1 MRPLRLSMQAFGP
14 FAGREVVDFRDAT
27 SAGLFGVYGP
37 TGAGKSTIFSAMTF
51 ALFGEAA
58 KEEQETVSLRSDYAP
73 PNLATEVELIFD
85 LSDRRYVIR
94 RRPEQL
100 RPKQRGSGS
109 TRVPHEAWL
118 FDATGMPLESI
129 TVEQAGKVIAEKKS
143 GVVGDAIVG
152 LLGYGAQQ
160 FRQIVLLPQGRFER
174 FLAAKT
180 DARLAILR
188 ELFDVSLYR
197 GLADRMK
204 SDAADIE
211 RRVRQDRDVCAQRLQ
226 AEAFEN
232 GEALKKGVEVA
243 QANLGLQ
250 AEHEERSIAAAKRAS
265 EAVSSAEQIEQKFV
279 ASEAAQVTLA
289 SLLDKEDEIR
299 DIDGRNQKLRRVES
313 MLDSELHFLE
323 AEQEFKNATHS
334 VSEATQAASTARQ
347 AKERAAAR
355 LVAEQARDEERAGLR
370 SEIQQL
376 DLHLEALAGTERL
389 VAEAQQAR
397 NRLAKSAAEFTA
409 GETLHKRLDAA
420 VTTAEKTLDGARK
433 SELLRATL
441 GAGLTKLQAEESAA
455 RSFEQKE
462 RDLADANSAQI
473 RVSAKHDAAMQAV
486 QAAQRQF
493 SEAERR
499 LAEVQ
504 ALHLAAKLAPGQACP
519 VCGGMDH
526 PKPATGRI
534 EHAGLDEGFR
544 KAKDGYE
551 KASKVSEQA
560 VKQLGLAEA
569 RKSVLEGTLADMERP
584 PRPSSAVH
592 EAVGTAKA
600 QIAALGLPE
609 VVSQVEA
616 TLAEAQQQC
625 ANARSALDAL
635 QKEKASA
642 ETSVAQASAR
652 LEQAL
657 SVIPEGFRH
666 QAALEGAIGQATQSL
681 KAAEAAL
688 LQAGALERT
697 TREAALSADKDL
709 ESAAGRLAAARDRR
723 DMSAQRFAD
732 RLAENVLTREE
743 FSALKSAVATVGQSE
758 ERVAEFHRQLD
769 VARAGAKVAEKAIET
784 VARPD
789 LIAFRQARDD
799 ANRLAQEATGERAR
813 TSARLEHLRKLH
825 DELTAIFSALSKL
838 EEDSN
843 ALRTLAQLF
852 NAENDLRLDLE
863 TFAIGAMFD
872 QVIDAANQRLGP
884 MTSGRFTLEREV
896 DAVGGRSRRGLG
908 IRVLDLFTG
917 KARATS
923 TLSGGETFI
932 AALSLALGLSD
943 VVERTNGRVRL
954 DTIFID
960 EGFGSLDAENEAGTL
975 DQVLQVL
982 TDLVSERRSV
992 GLVSHVPLVQEAVP
1006 NGFYVRKGLQG
1017 SCVEIRRVS

>member
-1 MRPLRLSMQAFGP
+1 MRPLRLTMQAFGP
-14 FAGREVVDFRDAT
+14 FAGREVVDFRGAT

-73 PNLATEVELIFD
+73 PDLATEVELIFD

-94 RRPEQL
+94 RRPERL

-109 TRVPHEAWL
+109 TKVPHEAWL

-129 TVEQAGKVIAEKKS
+129 TAEQTGKVLAEKKS

-197 GLADRMK
+197 SLADRMK

-211 RRVRQDRDVCAQRLQ
+211 RRVRQDRDICSQRLQ
-226 AEAFEN
+226 AEAFESV
-232 GEALKKGVEVA
+232 EALKQGVEAA
-243 QANLGLQ
+243 QAMSVQQ
-250 AEHEERSIAAAKRAS
+250 AENEERFIAAAKTAS
-265 EAVSSAEQIEQKFV
+265 AAVSLAEQIEQKFV
-279 ASEAAQVTLA
+279 AGEVAQVALS
-289 SLLDKEDEIR
+289 SLLGRESEFR
-299 DIDGRNQKLRRVES
+299 DIDGRNRKVRRVES
-313 MLDSELHFLE
+313 MMDSELHVLE
-323 AEQEFKNATHS
+323 AEQEFKSATLS
-334 VSEATQAASTARQ
+334 VTDTTQAASTARQ
-347 AKERAAAR
+347 AKEDAAAR
-355 LVAEQARDEERAGLR
+355 LVAEQARDKERAGLR

-376 DLHLEALAGTERL
+376 DLYRQALAGTECL
-389 VAEAQQAR
+389 AAEAQQAR
-397 NRLAKSAAEFTA
+397 SELAKSAGKFAT
-409 GETLHKRLDAA
+409 GEALHKRLDAA
-420 VTTAEKTLDGARK
+420 ATTAEVTLDGVRR

-441 GAGLTKLQAEESAA
+441 GAELTTLQAEENTA

-462 RDLADANSAQI
+462 RDLHDAISALT
-473 RVSAKHDAAMQAV
+473 RVSAKHDEAMQAT

-493 SEAERR
+493 GEAERR

-504 ALHLAAKLAPGQACP
+504 ALHLAAKLAPGEACP
-519 VCGGMDH
+519 VCGATDH

-534 EHAGLDEGFR
+534 EHAGLDEAFR
-544 KAKDGYE
+544 RAKDEYE

-560 VKQLGLAEA
+560 AKELGLAEA
-569 RKSVLEGTLADMERP
+569 RRSVLEGTVAEMERP
-584 PRPSSAVH
+584 QRPSSVVH

-600 QIAALGLPE
+600 RLATLGVPE
-609 VVSQVEA
+609 IVSQAELK
-616 TLAEAQQQC
+616 LAQAQQQRD
-625 ANARSALDAL
+625 NARSALGAL
-635 QKEKASA
+635 QEEKVSA
-642 ETSVAQASAR
+642 ETAVVEASAR

-657 SVIPEGFRH
+657 STIPEKFR
-666 QAALEGAIGQATQSL
+666 QQSALELAIGQASQRL
-681 KAAEAAL
+681 KAAEDAL
-688 LQAGALERT
+688 QRAETLERT
-697 TREAALSADKDL
+697 TRETALSSDKDL
-709 ESAAGRLAAARDRR
+709 ESAAGRLAAAENRR
-723 DMSAQRFAD
+723 DVSVQRFAE
-732 RLAENVLTREE
+732 RLAEHALTREE
-743 FSALKSAVATVGQSE
+743 FPTLKSAVATVHQSE
-758 ERVAEFHRQLD
+758 ERVLAFRRQLD
-769 VARAGAKVAEKAIET
+769 VARASAKAAESAIEGI
-784 VARPD
+784 ARPN
-789 LIAFRQARDD
+789 LITLRQTRDE
-799 ANRLAQEATGERAR
+799 ANRLAQEATGERAQ
-813 TSARLEHLRKLH
+813 TDARLEHLRKLH
-825 DELTAIFSALSKL
+825 GELTAVLESLVKL
-838 EEDSN
+838 EEDSI

-852 NAENDLRLDLE
+852 NGENELRLDLE

-884 MTSGRFTLEREV
+884 MTTGRFTLEREV
-896 DAVGGRSRRGLG
+896 DVAGGRSRRGLG
-908 IRVLDLFTG
+908 IRILDLFTG

-982 TDLVSERRSV
+982 THLVSEHRSV
-992 GLVSHVPLVQEAVP
+992 GLVSHVPLVQEVVP
-1006 NGFYVRKGLQG
+1006 NGFYVRKGPEG
-1017 SCVEIRRVS
+1017 SHVEIRGVS

>member
-1 MRPLRLSMQAFGP
+1 MRPLRLTMQAFGP
-14 FAGREVVDFRDAT
+14 FAGREIVDFRGAT

-85 LSDRRYVIR
+85 LNDRRYVIR

-109 TRVPHEAWL
+109 TKVPHEAWL
-118 FDATGMPLESI
+118 FDATGMSLDSI
-129 TVEQAGKVIAEKKS
+129 TAEQAGKIIAEKKTS
-143 GVVGDAIVG
+143 VVGDAIVG

-211 RRVRQDRDVCAQRLQ
+211 RRVRQDRDVCTQRLQ

-232 GEALKKGVEVA
+232 GEALKQGVEVA
-243 QANLGLQ
+243 QAMSAQQ

-265 EAVSSAEQIEQKFV
+265 EAVSSAEQTEQKFV

-289 SLLDKEDEIR
+289 SLLDQEAQFRE
-299 DIDGRNQKLRRVES
+299 IDGRNRKVRRVEA

-323 AEQEFKNATHS
+323 AEREFKNATHGVS
-334 VSEATQAASTARQ
+334 VATQAASTARQ
-347 AKERAAAR
+347 GKEGAATR
-355 LVAEQARDEERAGLR
+355 LVAEQARDKERAGLR

-376 DLHLEALAGTERL
+376 DLHRQALAGTERL
-389 VAEAQQAR
+389 AAEAQQAR
-397 NRLAKSAAEFTA
+397 SRLAKSAAEFAA
-409 GETLHKRLDAA
+409 GEASHERLDAA
-420 VTTAEKTLDGARK
+420 VTTAGKVLDGVRK

-441 GAGLTKLQAEESAA
+441 GTELAKLQAEESAA

-462 RDLADANSAQI
+462 RDLVDAGSAQI
-473 RVSAKHDAAMQAV
+473 RVSAKHDLAMQAA

-504 ALHLAAKLAPGQACP
+504 ALHLAAKLAPGEACP
-519 VCGGMDH
+519 VCGATDH
-526 PKPATGRI
+526 PKLATGRI
-534 EHAGLDEGFR
+534 EHAGLDEAFR
-544 KAKDGYE
+544 KAKDGYD
-551 KASKVSEQA
+551 KASKASEQA
-560 VKQLGLAEA
+560 AKDLGLAEA

-584 PRPSSAVH
+584 QRRSSAVH
-592 EAVGTAKA
+592 EAVETAKA
-600 QIAALGLPE
+600 QLAALGVPQ
-609 VVSQVEA
+609 VVSQIEVK
-616 TLAEAQQQC
+616 LVQAQQQRSS
-625 ANARSALDAL
+625 ARTALDAL
-635 QKEKASA
+635 QDEKVSA
-642 ETSVAQASAR
+642 ETVVAGASAR
-652 LEQAL
+652 LGQAL
-657 SVIPEGFRH
+657 SAIPEEYRQ
-666 QAALEGAIGQATQSL
+666 QAAVESAIGEASEKL

-688 LQAGALERT
+688 QRAEGLERE

-709 ESAAGRLAAARDRR
+709 ESAAGRLASAQGRR
-723 DMSAQRFAD
+723 NVSAQRFAE
-732 RLAENVLTREE
+732 RLAENALTREE
-743 FSALKSAVATVGQSE
+743 FSTLKSAVATVPQSE
-758 ERVAEFHRQLD
+758 ERVVEFHRRLD
-769 VARAGAKVAEKAIET
+769 VARAGADAAGKAIEN
-784 VARPD
+784 VVRPD
-789 LIAFRQARDD
+789 LITLRRARDETT
-799 ANRLAQEATGERAR
+799 RLAQEATGARAR
-813 TSARLEHLRKLH
+813 TTARYEHLRKLR
-825 DELTAIFSALSKL
+825 DELMAILDALSKL

-843 ALRTLAQLF
+843 ALRTIAQLF
-852 NAENDLRLDLE
+852 NAENELRLDLE

-872 QVIDAANQRLGP
+872 QVIEAANQRLGP

-982 TDLVSERRSV
+982 THLVSEHRSV

-1017 SCVEIRRVS
+1017 SHVEIRGIS

>member
-1 MRPLRLSMQAFGP
+1 MRPLRLTMQAFGP
-14 FAGREVVDFRDAT
+14 FAGREVVDFRGAT

-73 PNLATEVELIFD
+73 PDLATEVELIFD
-85 LSDRRYVIR
+85 LTDRRYVIR

-109 TRVPHEAWL
+109 TKVPHEAWL

-129 TVEQAGKVIAEKKS
+129 AADQVGKVLAERKS

-197 GLADRMK
+197 SLADRMK

-211 RRVRQDRDVCAQRLQ
+211 RRVRQDRDICSQRLQ
-226 AEAFEN
+226 AESFES
-232 GEALKKGVEVA
+232 GEALKQGVEAA
-243 QANLGLQ
+243 QAMSVQ
-250 AEHEERSIAAAKRAS
+250 QVEHEEWSIAAAKAAS
-265 EAVSSAEQIEQKFV
+265 EAVSFAEQIEQKFV
-279 ASEAAQVTLA
+279 ASEAAQATLA
-289 SLLDKEDEIR
+289 SLLDQESEFR
-299 DIDGRNQKLRRVES
+299 DIDGRNRKVRQVES
-313 MLDSELHFLE
+313 MLDSELHVLE
-323 AEQEFKNATHS
+323 AEQEFKSATHG
-334 VSEATQAASTARQ
+334 VSDATQAASTAKQ
-347 AKERAAAR
+347 AKEDAAAR
-355 LVAEQARDEERAGLR
+355 LVVEQARDKERAGLR

-376 DLHLEALAGTERL
+376 DLYRQALAGTECL
-389 VAEAQQAR
+389 AAEAQKAR
-397 NRLAKSAAEFTA
+397 SRLAKSAAEFAT
-409 GETLHKRLDAA
+409 GEALHKRLDAA
-420 VTTAEKTLDGARK
+420 ATTAEKTLDEARK

-441 GAGLTKLQAEESAA
+441 GAELTKLQAEESTAH
-455 RSFEQKE
+455 SFEQKE
-462 RDLADANSAQI
+462 RDLADASSAQT
-473 RVSAKHDAAMQAV
+473 RVSAKHDVAVRVV

-493 SEAERR
+493 NEAEQR

-504 ALHLAAKLAPGQACP
+504 ALHLAAKLARGEACP
-519 VCGGMDH
+519 VCGATDH

-534 EHAGLDEGFR
+534 EHAGLDEAFR

-551 KASKVSEQA
+551 KASKASEQA
-560 VKQLGLAEA
+560 VKELGLAEA
-569 RKSVLEGTLADMERP
+569 RRSVLEGTLADMERP
-584 PRPSSAVH
+584 ERPSSVVH
-592 EAVGTAKA
+592 EAVGIAKA
-600 QIAALGLPE
+600 RLAALGVPE
-609 VVSQVEA
+609 IVNQAELK
-616 TLAEAQQQC
+616 LAQAQQQRN
-625 ANARSALDAL
+625 NARSALDSL
-635 QKEKASA
+635 QEEKVSA
-642 ETSVAQASAR
+642 ETAVVEASAR
-652 LEQAL
+652 LQQAL
-657 SVIPEGFRH
+657 STIPEKFRQ
-666 QAALEGAIGQATQSL
+666 QAALELAIGQANQRL

-688 LQAGALERT
+688 QRTETLERT
-697 TREAALSADKDL
+697 TREAALSSDKDL
-709 ESAAGRLAAARDRR
+709 ESAAGRLAAAGNRR
-723 DMSAQRFAD
+723 DVSVQRFAE
-732 RLAENVLTREE
+732 RLAERALAREE
-743 FSALKSAVATVGQSE
+743 FSTLKSAVATVRQSE
-758 ERVAEFHRQLD
+758 DRVLEFRRRLD
-769 VARAGAKVAEKAIET
+769 VARASAEAAESAIEGI
-784 VARPD
+784 ARPN
-789 LIAFRQARDD
+789 LSTLRQTRDET
-799 ANRLAQEATGERAR
+799 NRLAQEATGERAQ
-813 TSARLEHLRKLH
+813 TVARLEHLRKLH
-825 DELTAIFSALSKL
+825 GELTALLESLVKL
-838 EEDSN
+838 EEDSI
-843 ALRTLAQLF
+843 ALRTLSQLF
-852 NAENDLRLDLE
+852 NAENELRLDLE

-896 DAVGGRSRRGLG
+896 DAAGGRSRRGLG
-908 IRVLDLFTG
+908 IRVLDLFTS

-960 EGFGSLDAENEAGTL
+960 EGFGSLDAENETGTL

-982 TDLVSERRSV
+982 THLVSEHRSV

-1006 NGFYVRKGLQG
+1006 NGFYVRKGLHG
-1017 SCVEIRRVS
+1017 SHVEVRGVS

>member
-1 MRPLRLSMQAFGP
+1 MRPLRLTMQAFGP
-14 FAGREVVDFRDAT
+14 FAGREVVDFRGAT

-109 TRVPHEAWL
+109 TKVPHEAWL
-118 FDATGMPLESI
+118 FDATGMPLENI
-129 TVEQAGKVIAEKKS
+129 TAEQAGKVLAEKKS

-197 GLADRMK
+197 SLADRMK

-211 RRVRQDRDVCAQRLQ
+211 RRVRQDRDICSQRLQ
-226 AEAFEN
+226 AEAFESV
-232 GEALKKGVEVA
+232 EALKQGVEAA
-243 QANLGLQ
+243 QEISVQQ
-250 AEHEERSIAAAKRAS
+250 AEHEERSITTAKTAS
-265 EAVSSAEQIEQKFV
+265 EAVSFAEQIEQKFV
-279 ASEAAQVTLA
+279 ASEAAQATLS
-289 SLLDKEDEIR
+289 SLLSQESEFR
-299 DIDGRNQKLRRVES
+299 DIDGRNRKVRRVES
-313 MLDSELHFLE
+313 MLDSELHVLE
-323 AEQEFKNATHS
+323 AEQEFKSATLG
-334 VSEATQAASTARQ
+334 VTDKTQAASTARQ
-347 AKERAAAR
+347 TKEDAAAR
-355 LVAEQARDEERAGLR
+355 LVAEQARDKERAGLR

-376 DLHLEALAGTERL
+376 DLYRQALAGTECL
-389 VAEAQQAR
+389 AAEAQQAR
-397 NRLAKSAAEFTA
+397 SRLAKSAAKFAT
-409 GETLHKRLDAA
+409 GEALHKRLDAA
-420 VTTAEKTLDGARK
+420 ATTAEKALDEARK

-441 GAGLTKLQAEESAA
+441 GAELTRLQAEESTA
-455 RSFEQKE
+455 RFFEQKE
-462 RDLADANSAQI
+462 RDLADASSALT
-473 RVSAKHDAAMQAV
+473 RESAKHDAAMQAT

-493 SEAERR
+493 NEAEQR

-504 ALHLAAKLAPGQACP
+504 ALHLAAKLAPGEACP
-519 VCGGMDH
+519 VCGATDH

-534 EHAGLDEGFR
+534 EHAGLDEAFR

-551 KASKVSEQA
+551 KASKASEQA
-560 VKQLGLAEA
+560 AKELGLAEA
-569 RKSVLEGTLADMERP
+569 RRSVLEGTLADIEHPQR
-584 PRPSSAVH
+584 RSSAIH
-592 EAVGTAKA
+592 EAVGTTKA
-600 QIAALGLPE
+600 QLAELGVPE
-609 VVSQVEA
+609 VVSQVELQ
-616 TLAEAQQQC
+616 LAQAQQQRD
-625 ANARSALDAL
+625 NARSALDAL
-635 QKEKASA
+635 QEEKASV
-642 ETSVAQASAR
+642 ETVVAQASAR

-657 SVIPEGFRH
+657 SVIPEGFRQ
-666 QAALEGAIGQATQSL
+666 QATLERAIGQATQRL
-681 KAAEAAL
+681 KAGETAL
-688 LQAGALERT
+688 LQADALERA
-697 TREAALSADKDL
+697 TREAALSADKDR
-709 ESAAGRLAAARDRR
+709 ESAAGRLAAARERR
-723 DMSAQRFAD
+723 DVSAQRFAD

-743 FSALKSAVATVGQSE
+743 FAALKSAVATVRQSE

-769 VARAGAKVAEKAIET
+769 VARASADAAGKAIEN
-784 VARPD
+784 VVRPD
-789 LIAFRQARDD
+789 LITLRHACDD
-799 ANRLAQEATGERAR
+799 TSRLAQEATGARAR
-813 TSARLEHLRKLH
+813 TNARLEHLRKLR
-825 DELTAIFSALSKL
+825 DELTAILDALSKL
-838 EEDSN
+838 EEDSI

-896 DAVGGRSRRGLG
+896 DAAGGRSRRGLG
-908 IRVLDLFTG
+908 IRILDLFTG

-982 TDLVSERRSV
+982 THLVSEHRSV

-1017 SCVEIRRVS
+1017 SHVEIRGIS